1 MHTPTSVRRIPIL
14 KYNVIA
20 FSKSR
25 ACLYRRTQSREI
37 NLLFNTEHSGIVRLT
52 ELKKLDQK
60 KKQRKEIG
68 VDQRATL
75 VDGVI
80 RVEVLMD
87 GSREP
92 RHNNRSLSDKPI

>member
-37 NLLFNTEHSGIVRLT
+37 NLLFNTEHSRIVRLT
-52 ELKKLDQK
+52 ELKKLGQK
-60 KKQRKEIG
+60 KKKKRKEIG

-80 RVEVLMD
+80 RY
-87 GSREP
+87 
-92 RHNNRSLSDKPI
+92 NRSLDGWQPRAKGQQQKPER